1 MGCGRPRAIT
11 AHSFC
16 FFIFRGTQQDA
27 IDKSGFLGSL
37 LGTTQRLR
45 HAWGTLIDK
54 IDRLIRGH
62 KISWEKRETSN
73 HTSERGFSLCMTRTE
88 AWLATNFMFG
98 HMKDTNTWKAF
109 FELASSWMEE
119 GLQPSS
125 AGFLCRERWVNG
137 KGVG

>member
-1 MGCGRPRAIT
+1 MGCGRPRAVT

-109 FELASSWMEE
+109 SNSRLPGWRKAYNPH
-119 GLQPSS
+119 QQ
-125 AGFLCRERWVNG
+125 GFSVEKDG
-137 KGVG
+137 